1 MGFAVS
7 WKSIFPKNEF
17 FYTAGAPQPGSIDEL
32 SVLPDPL
39 ELHTGAMVTISA
51 KLTLTERDK
60 CFVVTG
66 ALPLPG
72 RGEDGDSDRLY

>member
-1 MGFAVS
+1 MLHILA
-7 WKSIFPKNEF
+7 KYN
-17 FYTAGAPQPGSIDEL
+17 IDKIQSLVWNTFLQQILWLVRGCDTEN
-32 SVLPDPL
+32 
-39 ELHTGAMVTISA
+39 A